1 MAELTIG
8 CEATLE
14 IAVDESRTAAAVGSG
29 SLPVYATPMLIAAM
43 EEAACRAIAGGLG
56 EDETSVGTRVEVD
69 HLAPTPVG
77 GTVQVTARL
86 TGIEGRS
93 LTFAVEARDAA
104 SEVARGVHKRFLV
117 QAARFMDKA
126 AKRLG

>member
-8 CEATLE
+8 LEATLT
-14 IAVDESRTAAAVGSG
+14 IAVDTAKTAAAVGSG

-43 EEAACRAIAGGLG
+43 EEAACQAIAGGLG
-56 EDETSVGTRVEVD
+56 EDETSVGTRVDVE

-77 GTVQVTARL
+77 GTVTVTARL

-93 LTFAVEARDAA
+93 LTFAVEASDTA
-104 SEVARGVHKRFLV
+104 SQVARGVHTRFLV
-117 QAARFMDKA
+117 QATRFMDKA
-126 AKRLG
+126 ARRLG